1 MQCADRRRALTLH
14 RPYVSSLAP
23 QKTPQVENK
32 LQVQI
37 QLMRRARVEKLV
49 DRATWHSDSVLLYPT
64 CDGSNR
70 PRAVD
75 GDRLVSILRWL
86 WFCRLKPGPFC
97 QSMGELW
104 YECHVWKVLHCT
116 VFVHE
121 GPSLSEADLS
131 ISHVI
136 QQCPRSAHA
145 RTKRHDAV
153 LKLLSTGLTRKG
165 FTVEVEPAIKTDN
178 GVRRPDVVAYKPG
191 SIRVLSGDTPHGA
204 SPVTPPGYGWTLC
217 RGTAKYIGCHA
228 DTGRTPCVDFR
239 RIITCSHGT
248 AWT

>member
-1 MQCADRRRALTLH
+1 MQHGTSTRFCCTRRVTDRTGQGRWTATAL
-14 RPYVSSLAP
+14 YQS
-23 QKTPQVENK
+23 
-32 LQVQI
+32 
-37 QLMRRARVEKLV
+37 
-49 DRATWHSDSVLLYPT
+49 
-64 CDGSNR
+64 CDGCGFADSSQ
-70 PRAVD
+70 V
-75 GDRLVSILRWL
+75 
-86 WFCRLKPGPFC
+86 PFC

-153 LKLLSTGLTRKG
+153 LKLLSTGLTRRG

-191 SIRVLSGDTPHGA
+191 SIRVLSGDSPHGA